1 MTYHPYTI
9 FPLGDHA
16 LTIEFGNV
24 VDPVVNQ
31 KVLRLCRQ
39 IKKKNISYLTDLV
52 PAYSSLT
59 LHYDL
64 AALYKEKPKDKTA
77 FETLAGLVGSLGWDE
92 EENAMPDQRLLEI
105 PVCYDAEFGPDLEM
119 MAREKGLSREEM
131 VRLHTERQY
140 RIYMIGFLP
149 GFAYM
154 GRVNERIRHPRRGQP
169 RQWVA
174 AGSVGIAGIQT
185 GIYPLESPG
194 GWNIIG
200 RTPVKLFDPQKEEP
214 VFFQTGD
221 EIKFYSIT
229 RDEFE
234 NYQGWTA

>member
-1 MTYHPYTI
+1 MYHPYTI
-9 FPLGDHA
+9 FPLGDKA
-16 LTIEFGNV
+16 LTIDFGNV
-24 VDPVVNQ
+24 VDEAVND
-31 KVLRLCRQ
+31 KVLRLYRQ
-39 IKKKNISYLTDLV
+39 MKRKNISYITDLV

-64 AALYKEKPKDKTA
+64 AALYQEKPRDKTA
-77 FETLAGLVGSLGWDE
+77 FETLAGLVGSLGWEE
-92 EENAMPDQRLLEI
+92 EENVMPERRILEI
-105 PVCYDAEFGPDLEM
+105 PVCYDPEFGPDIEM
-119 MAREKGLSREEM
+119 MASEKALLPDEL
-131 VRLHTERQY
+131 VRLHTDRQY

-154 GRVNERIRHPRRGQP
+154 GRVNERISHPRRDQP
-169 RQWVA
+169 RHLVA
-174 AGSVGIAGIQT
+174 AGSVGIAGVQT

-200 RTPVKLFDPQKEEP
+200 RTPVRLFDPQKKEP
-214 VFFQTGD
+214 VFFQAGD

-234 NYQGWTA
+234 NYQGWSA